1 MGSLD
6 GVEGGVIT
14 PMRLTPAI
22 GVQRSAPRPE
32 LKPIFTEL
40 ATRWESAGR
49 SVPGRAG
56 EK

>member
-1 MGSLD
+1 
-6 GVEGGVIT
+6 
-14 PMRLTPAI
+14 MRLTPAI